1 MASFGKKFYLFES
14 LIRSILMY
22 GVELR
27 GWEEKIEVE
36 KTQGEYI
43 KLIMGID
50 RNTPDYR
57 GETERSNLC
66 LPSLKIDEIYVKSQ
80 RNGG

>member
-43 KLIMGID
+43 KLIMKID
-50 RNTPDYR
+50 RNMPDYIWR
-57 GETERSNLC
+57 GETGRSNLFVYQVKR
-66 LPSLKIDEIYVKSQ
+66 SIKYMLKVK
-80 RNGG
+80 

>member
-43 KLIMGID
+43 KLIMGIG
-50 RNTPDYR
+50 RNTSGYIWR
-57 GETERSNLC
+57 GETGRSNL
-66 LPSLKIDEIYVKSQ
+66 YVD
-80 RNGG
+80 